1 MGKIK
6 RQIAQ
11 IVASVHKPS
20 RPETYYYELD
30 QTYYSA
36 TSSTFIGQV
45 LGLLG
50 LRSIADAAKGT
61 AANGGYPQLSGE
73 FILKANPDYILLA
86 DTICCGQSV
95 ATVAGRPGWSG
106 LAAVKGGRV
115 LGLNDDI
122 ASRWGPRVVDLL
134 SEVAAE
140 LRVASGGWLV
150 VTATAPARPIGTPL
164 VPDVRGPGVRHTW
177 VPMAVAA
184 VLMVVLSLVALCTG
198 PVAVSPSQVLGTLLA
213 HVPLLHFHTSTP
225 AIDQAIVWQLRAPR
239 VVLAGIVGAML
250 AAGGAAYQG
259 LFRNPLADPYLLGV
273 AAGAGLGATVEIV
286 YGGDSSA
293 FLPIFAF
300 VGGSLA
306 VAATYLIGVAGGRRA
321 WGRSIVL
328 AGVAV
333 AALLTA
339 IQTYLQQRD
348 QEQIRQIY
356 NWILGSFS
364 VASWSDVTL
373 ILPYVV
379 VSAAVLLA
387 HRRMLDVLRVG
398 EDEAGTLGIHPARTR
413 VIVVAAATLG
423 TAAAVSVSG
432 LIGFVGIIVPHTVR
446 LTAGA
451 SYRIILPVAMVGGAA
466 FLIGADLIARTAQA
480 PAEVP
485 IGVVTACI
493 GAPFFLVVL
502 VSRRAGRGMES

>member
-1 MGKIK
+1 M
-6 RQIAQ
+6 
-11 IVASVHKPS
+11 
-20 RPETYYYELD
+20 
-30 QTYYSA
+30 
-36 TSSTFIGQV
+36 
-45 LGLLG
+45 
-50 LRSIADAAKGT
+50 
-61 AANGGYPQLSGE
+61 
-73 FILKANPDYILLA
+73 
-86 DTICCGQSV
+86 
-95 ATVAGRPGWSG
+95 
-106 LAAVKGGRV
+106 
-115 LGLNDDI
+115 
-122 ASRWGPRVVDLL
+122 
-134 SEVAAE
+134 
-140 LRVASGGWLV
+140 
-150 VTATAPARPIGTPL
+150 TATAPPRPAETAPVVAPGE
-164 VPDVRGPGVRHTW
+164 RGPGARRTW
-177 VPMAVAA
+177 VPMVVSA
-184 VLMVVLSLVALCTG
+184 LMMIFISLASVCVG
-198 PVAVSPSQVLGTLLA
+198 PVSVPPSQVLGTLLA

-225 AIDQAIVWQLRAPR
+225 PIDQAIVWQLRMPR
-239 VVLAGIVGAML
+239 IVLAGLVGAML

-259 LFRNPLADPYLLGV
+259 IFRNPLADPYLLGV
-273 AAGAGLGATVEIV
+273 AAGAGLGATIEIV
-286 YGGDSSA
+286 YGGDSST

-300 VGGSLA
+300 VGGSMA

-348 QEQIRQIY
+348 AEQIRQIY

-398 EDEAGTLGIHPARTR
+398 EEEAGTLGIHAARTR
-413 VIVVAAATLG
+413 LIVVAAATLG

-432 LIGFVGIIVPHTVR
+432 LIGFVGIIVAHTVR

-451 SYRIILPVAMVGGAA
+451 SYRIIVPVSMIAGAA
-466 FLIGADLIARTAQA
+466 FLIGADLIARTVEA

-493 GAPFFLVVL
+493 GAPFFLFVL
-502 VSRRAGRGMES
+502 VSRRAARGVGVGDT